1 MIDSYF
7 NTFNKE
13 IQNQNENKT
22 ETKDKRKTLVI
33 IMIMI
38 IGQTMCILNTL
49 INNFTIQTFKIA
61 YPLLYYGGFFFLF
74 FIIWICI
81 NRKIS
86 SPKRY
91 YYLIIVLE
99 TQSFFFDYLAN
110 YSYTFQIE
118 SKTNNIEV
126 NEQSIINETL
136 FKLTDGT
143 IADKINEIDP
153 DNKFIKS
160 YPSYIYFPIQF
171 ILTFIIFIIFMR
183 KRYYLQKRHYFSLF
197 LGIISVVLFTCFYYI
212 NYFKKS
218 LDLFNNFETSSKIKV
233 IIFSFLSN
241 ILLSLSY
248 IFQEYFFKS
257 GKEIYEFFPYKAFL
271 SMLILTFESFC
282 VGEFKFIN
290 KQILSNKDIILNFIY
305 FCMINAI
312 YLSVIPF
319 LIKHI
324 TSIILVTNYI
334 NYLFYYYMI
343 YLNKNNFINKRG
355 LLIIFGLILNLLS
368 FYIFVKYRAKKS
380 YNNLKEDVD
389 NANIGS
395 LLHTPNN
402 YDINRS
408 DNEGTTN
415 VEMNLKISN
424 NPLGNVSE
432 IQNID

>member
-13 IQNQNENKT
+13 IQNQNESKT
-22 ETKDKRKTLVI
+22 ETKDERKTLVI

-49 INNFTIQTFKIA
+49 INNFTMQTFKIA
-61 YPLLYYGGFFFLF
+61 YPLLYSGGFFFLF
-74 FIIWICI
+74 FIVWMCI
-81 NRKIS
+81 NRKIT

-91 YYLIIVLE
+91 YYLIVFLE

-118 SKTNNIEV
+118 LISNNKD
-126 NEQSIINETL
+126 NNAQSSAKETL
-136 FKLTDGT
+136 FELTDET
-143 IADKINEIDP
+143 IVDKINEIDP
-153 DNKFIKS
+153 DNKFINS
-160 YPSYIYFPIQF
+160 YPAYIYFPIQF
-171 ILTFIIFIIFMR
+171 ILTFLIFIFFMR

-197 LGIISVVLFTCFYYI
+197 IGIISVVLFTCFYYI

-218 LDLFNNFETSSKIKV
+218 LNLFNNFETSSKIKV

-248 IFQEYFFKS
+248 ISQEHFFKS

-271 SMLILTFESFC
+271 SMLILAFESFC
-282 VGEFKFIN
+282 VGEFRFIN
-290 KQILSNKDIILNFIY
+290 RQIFSNKEIIINFVY
-305 FCMINAI
+305 FCVINAI

-343 YLNKNNFINKRG
+343 YLSKDNFIKKYG
-355 LLIIFGLILNLLS
+355 LLLVFGLALNLLS

-380 YNNLKEDVD
+380 SNNLKEEIER
-389 NANIGS
+389 ASIGS
-395 LLHTPNN
+395 LLNTSNN

-408 DNEGTTN
+408 DNVGTAN

-424 NPLGNVSE
+424 NPLN
-432 IQNID
+432 NIS

>member
-1 MIDSYF
+1 MNENDF
-7 NTFNKE
+7 NTFNNELEKSKE
-13 IQNQNENKT
+13 KQTNS
-22 ETKDKRKTLVI
+22 KDKRKALVVFM
-33 IMIMI
+33 MIL

-49 INNFTIQTFKIA
+49 INNFTMQTFKIA
-61 YPLLYYGGFFFLF
+61 YPLLYSGGFFFLF
-74 FIIWICI
+74 FIVWMCI
-81 NRKIS
+81 NRKIT

-91 YYLIIVLE
+91 YYFIVILE

-118 SKTNNIEV
+118 LISNNKD
-126 NEQSIINETL
+126 NNAQSSAKETL
-136 FKLTDGT
+136 FELTDET
-143 IADKINEIDP
+143 IVDKINEIDP

-290 KQILSNKDIILNFIY
+290 KQIFSNKDIIINFIY
-305 FCMINAI
+305 FCVINAI

-334 NYLFYYYMI
+334 NYLFYYYVI
-343 YLNKNNFINKRG
+343 YLNKNNFINKHG
-355 LLIIFGLILNLLS
+355 LLLIFGLILNLLS

-380 YNNLKEDVD
+380 YNNLKDEVD
-389 NANIGS
+389 NSNIGG
-395 LLHTPNN
+395 LLHTQNN

-424 NPLGNVSE
+424 NPLSNISE
-432 IQNID
+432 NTD